1 MHEQRFRVQRQS
13 SAPPHAI
20 YALIED
26 VPGWTKWAPLVTHA
40 RLVREGS
47 QRIGGA
53 GAVRR
58 VGGLGFLT
66 VDEEILED
74 RPPHYHRYTIA
85 RGLPVS
91 TYSGEV
97 HVEPL
102 GSGSALLWTGTFT
115 TRVPGLGPILR
126 VLLGRAI
133 GMVATGAVAAAE
145 CEYRGRKPA
154 AALDEHPGPA
164 DPSTA

>member
-1 MHEQRFRVQRQS
+1 MREQRFRVQRQS
-13 SAPPHAI
+13 CAPPQVI
-20 YALIED
+20 FRLIED
-26 VPGWTKWAPLVTHA
+26 APGWTKWAPMVGHA

-47 QRIGGA
+47 SRVGGA

-58 VGGLGFLT
+58 VGGLGILS

-74 RPPHYHRYTIA
+74 RAPHYHRYTIA

-102 GSGSALLWTGTFT
+102 GTGSALLWTGTFT

-126 VLLGRAI
+126 LLLGRAI
-133 GMVATGAVAAAE
+133 GMVATAVVVAAERENRSGVAST
-145 CEYRGRKPA
+145 P
-154 AALDEHPGPA
+154 
-164 DPSTA
+164 PS